1 MSSALEQGAGAA
13 AQVTPAESAGAAG
26 AAGAR
31 PGLFEAVEDG
41 LQRIWSSLGGAPAAT
56 AVVDAD
62 GRFLRI
68 NQAMC
73 DLVGQ
78 PEPAL
83 LATGF
88 QAVLHPEDA
97 GTDLERLA
105 PLLAGKQSAFRVQQR
120 CRRMDGE
127 VIPVLGCAWL
137 PLSPWGGALHLDRE
151 GRPRYVIR
159 QLVDLRDGRRP
170 EDRMAW
176 TATHDALTGLP
187 NRSLLLDR
195 LGMVLARYAR
205 EPGLAALLALD
216 LDRFGLV
223 AERFG
228 DDAVDHLLV
237 AVAGRLRSILRP
249 SDTVA
254 RLGSDE
260 FAVLC
265 PGIGRQ
271 RDAIRLAER
280 IMGGL
285 ATPFAVARQEVA
297 LSASIGIAIAGP
309 RARPAE
315 AVLLDAD
322 VALERAKRQG
332 GSYDLADEVVRAHLV
347 EQLRTERALRR
358 AVDAGEL
365 RALYQPIVSLSEGRL
380 VAIEALVRW
389 EQPDGAQLSPAEFLP
404 FAEECGLIVPIGA
417 WLLEEAC
424 RQAAR
429 WRDDSRPAAVT
440 LHVNLSERQFAEPH
454 LVDLVDEVLSATGT
468 EPGQLCLEVTER
480 VLGANPASAATTLKR
495 LAGLG
500 VQVAID
506 DFGTGYSSVTSL
518 KALPIGA
525 LKIDRSLVARLD
537 LDRDGDAVVAAAI
550 GLGRTLGL
558 NVIAEGVE
566 TPSQL
571 AKLVQLGCNLAQ
583 GYLFARPEPGGRA
596 GELLGQDR
604 RWQ

>member
-26 AAGAR
+26 GAGAQ

-228 DDAVDHLLV
+228 NDAVDHLLV

-404 FAEECGLIVPIGA
+404 FAEESGLIVPIGA

-506 DFGTGYSSVTSL
+506 DFGTGYSSITSL

-537 LDRDGDAVVAAAI
+537 LDRDGGAVVAAAI

>member
-26 AAGAR
+26 AAGAQ

-105 PLLAGKQSAFRVQQR
+105 PLLAGKQPAFRVQQR

-228 DDAVDHLLV
+228 NDAVDHLLV

-404 FAEECGLIVPIGA
+404 FAEESGLIVPIGA

>member
-1 MSSALEQGAGAA
+1 LHEVRDRAE
-13 AQVTPAESAGAAG
+13 PADP
-26 AAGAR
+26 AR
-31 PGLFEAVEDG
+31 PQSGLFEAAEDG
-41 LQRIWSSLGGAPAAT
+41 LERIWSGLAAAPAAT

-62 GRFLRI
+62 GRFLRV

-73 DLVGQ
+73 ELVGQ
-78 PEPAL
+78 AEPAL
-83 LATGF
+83 LASQF
-88 QAVLHPEDA
+88 QAVLHQEDA
-97 GTDLERLA
+97 NADLQRLDR
-105 PLLAGKQSAFRVQQR
+105 LLAGEQPAFRAQQR
-120 CRRMDGE
+120 CRRATGE
-127 VIPVLGCAWL
+127 VIPVLGGAWL
-137 PLSPWGGALHLDRE
+137 PLSPWGGALHLDRQ
-151 GRPRYVIR
+151 GRPRFVIR
-159 QLVDLRDGRRP
+159 QLVDMRDGRRP
-170 EDRMAW
+170 EERMAW
-176 TATHDALTGLP
+176 SATHDALTGMP

-195 LGMVLARYAR
+195 LERILSRYAR

-216 LDRFGLV
+216 IDQFGTV
-223 AERFG
+223 AGQFG
-228 DDAVDHLLV
+228 DDAIDQLLV

-254 RLGSDE
+254 RLGADE
-260 FAVLC
+260 FTVLC

-271 RDAIRLAER
+271 RDAIRVAER
-280 IMGGL
+280 ILGGL
-285 ATPFAVARQEVA
+285 ATPFAVAGQEVA

-309 RARPAE
+309 RAKPAE

-322 VALERAKRQG
+322 IALARAKRRG
-332 GSYDLADEVVRAHLV
+332 GTYDLADEALRAQLAEHL
-347 EQLRTERALRR
+347 QTERALRR
-358 AVDAGEL
+358 AVDAGDL
-365 RALYQPIVSLSEGRL
+365 RALYQPIISLREGRL

-389 EQPDGAQLSPAEFLP
+389 ERANGGQLGPAEFLP

-429 WRDDSRPAAVT
+429 WRGDFRQASVIM
-440 LHVNLSERQFAEPH
+440 HVNLSRRQFAEPH
-454 LVDLVDEVLSATGT
+454 LVDLVHEVLSTTGT
-468 EPGQLCLEVTER
+468 EPDQLCLEVTER
-480 VLGANPASAATTLKR
+480 VLGTNPASTATTLKR

-506 DFGTGYSSVTSL
+506 DFGTGYSSITSL

-537 LDRDGDAVVAAAI
+537 LDPDGEAVAAAVI

-558 NVIAEGVE
+558 TVIAEGVE
-566 TPSQL
+566 TPRQL
-571 AKLVQLGCNLAQ
+571 AKLDELGCDLAQ
-583 GYLFARPEPGGRA
+583 GYLFAHPEPGGRA

>member
-26 AAGAR
+26 AAGAQ

-404 FAEECGLIVPIGA
+404 FAEESGLIVPIGA